1 MVEKRSFMIE
11 DGSVLVK
18 DDELWNK
25 VKKKLNIKFHSMP
38 VYDEKH
44 IKTKVK
50 EFHGVVNTSFCGNK
64 IPQEGVHHTCIA
76 FISIDSVMKMEKKFI
91 HKFIWKNACIK

>member
-44 IKTKVK
+44 IKLK
-50 EFHGVVNTSFCGNK
+50 
-64 IPQEGVHHTCIA
+64 
-76 FISIDSVMKMEKKFI
+76 
-91 HKFIWKNACIK
+91 